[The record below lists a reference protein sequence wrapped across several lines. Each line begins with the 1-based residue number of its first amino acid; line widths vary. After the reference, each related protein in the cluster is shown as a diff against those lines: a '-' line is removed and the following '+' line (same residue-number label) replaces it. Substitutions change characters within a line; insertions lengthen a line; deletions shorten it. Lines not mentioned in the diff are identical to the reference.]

1 MCHTYTDRQTEK
13 QRQTET
19 DSHKQRQA
27 EIDRNKHRKAEAS
40 RDRQRQI
47 ETDRDKQ
54 RQIEIDVRMWHC
66 GCIPL
71 AGKILGISLAI
82 DVIDIMCRFFWRE
95 TFAGFCSITHEN
107 ALKTLR

>member
-54 RQIEIDVRMWHC
+54 RQTEIDVRMWHC

-82 DVIDIMCRFFWRE
+82 DVIDIYVVYSGGKLSLA
-95 TFAGFCSITHEN
+95 FA
-107 ALKTLR
+107 ALLMKMRLRP